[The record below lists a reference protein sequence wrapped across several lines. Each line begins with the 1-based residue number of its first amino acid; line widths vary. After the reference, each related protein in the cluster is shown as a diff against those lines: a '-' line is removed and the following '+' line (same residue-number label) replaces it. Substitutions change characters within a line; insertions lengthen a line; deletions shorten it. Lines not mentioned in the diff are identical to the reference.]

1 MIENHNG
8 YSSYPTW
15 MISLME
21 GIKID
26 NLGILGD
33 FTNWTLERNPDTFY
47 PDPYKGFELL
57 SPYIVAISAKSEK
70 FDSQGYETTTDYKR
84 MFKILNK
91 APNFTFAGVE
101 FFGNGI
107 SRNQGAL
114 LTRKLIEKTLKS
126 I

>member
-1 MIENHNG
+1 
-8 YSSYPTW
+8 
-15 MISLME
+15 ME

-33 FTNWTLERNPDTFY
+33 FTNWLLKKSRYFLSRSIQV
-47 PDPYKGFELL
+47 ELL

-84 MFKILNK
+84 MFKILSK

-107 SRNQGAL
+107 SRNQGAFYSKTNWENIKKY
-114 LTRKLIEKTLKS
+114 LTS
-126 I
+126 